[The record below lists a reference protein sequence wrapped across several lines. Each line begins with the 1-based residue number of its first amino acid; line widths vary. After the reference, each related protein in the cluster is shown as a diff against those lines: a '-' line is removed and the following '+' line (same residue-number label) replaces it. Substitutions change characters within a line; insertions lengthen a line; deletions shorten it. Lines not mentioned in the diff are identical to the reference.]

1 MTRSQLEVDGR
12 SVALTNLEKVLYP
25 DTGTRKFDVVD
36 YYIRIAEAMLPHLA
50 SRPVT
55 RKRWPG
61 GTESAPFFEK
71 TLPAGTP
78 DWVARFTIEHAER
91 KTVYPVV
98 RSAAD
103 LVWLAQVAALELH
116 VPQWRIDLSD
126 DVDRRTDRIVLDL
139 DPGPGVR
146 LDECARV
153 AIDIKGML
161 DGAGLPSFP
170 VTSGSKGIH
179 VYARLAAPVRSESAR
194 AVAKQIATA
203 MAQTSPQTVTA
214 VMAKAQRDGKVF
226 IDWSQ
231 NTAAKTTLAPYS
243 LRGRSRPFAAAP
255 RTWDELTEPGLTQ
268 LEFTDVL
275 DRYDLD
281 GDLLAELSGAASPRI
296 APAPAD
302 DTVIDLGEYRKK
314 HSSRSR
320 RASAT
325 PPPPDTVAP
334 HPTAPSPLARPT
346 VRSALLELRPMLA
359 TDDPIDGLADDWAY
373 EGKWDGFRTLIR
385 VIGGRARLISRSGND
400 LTGDFP
406 ELTVVADCLRRD
418 GEPVDAVLDGEIVAV
433 NSAGITDF
441 SLLASR
447 KRTAEPHE
455 LRVHLFDVLYLDG
468 VELWDQP
475 WDVRR
480 EVLDSL
486 DYFDGEPLIDVPPL
500 LPGPAEVA
508 VAVARERGWEGV
520 VAKRRAAR
528 YTSGRRSPDW
538 RKQKN
543 WNSVEVVIGGYR
555 PGRGSESRIGSLL
568 VGLPAERGL
577 RYLGR
582 VGTGFTDAELDD
594 LLEELRPLQISRCP
608 FVDDIDKPVAG
619 SATWVLPKLVADVA
633 FMDWTSTGHLRHPS
647 WRGIRRDKLPGDL

>member
-12 SVALTNLEKVLYP
+12 RIALSNLEKVLYP
-25 DTGTRKFDVVD
+25 ETGTRKFDVVD
-36 YYIRIAEAMLPHLA
+36 YCIRIADAMLPHLA

-78 DWVARFTIEHAER
+78 EWIARFTIEHSER
-91 KTVYPVV
+91 KTGYPVV

-126 DVDRRTDRIVLDL
+126 DIDRRTDRIVLDL
-139 DPGPGVR
+139 DPGPDVS

-153 AIDIKGML
+153 AVDIRDLL
-161 DGAGLPSFP
+161 DDAGLSSFP

-179 VYARLAAPVRSESAR
+179 VYARLSTLVKSESAR

-203 MAQTSPQTVTA
+203 MAQAAPRTVTA
-214 VMAKAQRDGKVF
+214 TMAKAQREGRVF

-243 LRGRSRPFAAAP
+243 LRGQPRPYAAAP
-255 RTWDELTEPGLTQ
+255 RTWDELAEPGLSQ
-268 LEFTDVL
+268 LEFTEVL
-275 DRYDLD
+275 DRYDEV
-281 GDLLAELSGAASPRI
+281 GDLLAGLSGEVAAVAVDHAAGGS
-296 APAPAD
+296 D
-302 DTVIDLGEYRKK
+302 VIDLGEYRKK
-314 HSSRSR
+314 KSSR
-320 RASAT
+320 RASSKPT
-325 PPPPDTVAP
+325 PAPPG
-334 HPTAPSPLARPT
+334 PTERQPIPSGLT
-346 VRSALLELRPMLA
+346 ELRPMLA
-359 TDDPIDGLADDWAY
+359 TDDPIDGLDDDWAY
-373 EGKWDGFRTLIR
+373 EGKWDGFRALVR
-385 VIGGRARLISRSGND
+385 VVGGRARLISRSGND

-406 ELTVVADCLRRD
+406 ELSVIADCLVRD
-418 GEPVDAVLDGEIVAV
+418 GKPVDAVLDGEIVAL
-433 NSAGITDF
+433 NAAGISDF
-441 SLLASR
+441 SLLVSR
-447 KRTAEPHE
+447 KRTSEPYE
-455 LRVHLFDVLYLDG
+455 LRLHLFDVLYLDG
-468 VELWDQP
+468 VDLTEQP
-475 WDVRR
+475 WEVRR
-480 EVLDSL
+480 EILDAL
-486 DYFDGEPLIDVPPL
+486 TYFDGESVIDIPPL
-500 LPGPAEVA
+500 LPGPAETA

-528 YTSGRRSPDW
+528 YVSGRRSPDW

-555 PGRGSESRIGSLL
+555 PGRGSESKIGSLL
-568 VGLPAERGL
+568 VGVPAERGL

-582 VGTGFTDAELDD
+582 VGTGFTDAELDA
-594 LLEELRPLQISRCP
+594 LLEELRPLRISMCP

-633 FMDWTSTGHLRHPS
+633 FMDWTSTGHLRHPT

>member
-1 MTRSQLEVDGR
+1 MASMTRSQLEVDGR

-25 DTGTRKFDVVD
+25 ETGTRKFDVVD
-36 YYIRIAEAMLPHLA
+36 YYIRIADAMLGHLA

-126 DVDRRTDRIVLDL
+126 DVDRRTDRMVLDL
-139 DPGPGVR
+139 DPGPDVP
-146 LDECARV
+146 LDDCARV
-153 AIDIKGML
+153 ALDIKDML
-161 DGAGLPSFP
+161 DGAGLPSVP

-179 VYARLAAPVRSESAR
+179 VYAQLPAPVKSESAR
-194 AVAKQIATA
+194 TVAKQIATA
-203 MAQTSPQTVTA
+203 LAQAAPQSVTA
-214 VMAKAQRDGKVF
+214 TMAKAQREGRVF

-243 LRGRSRPFAAAP
+243 LRGQPRPYAAAP
-255 RTWDELTEPGLTQ
+255 RTWDELAETGLTQ
-268 LEFTDVL
+268 LEFTEVL
-275 DRYDLD
+275 ARNDAA
-281 GDLLAELSGAASPRI
+281 GDLLAELSGKASTE
-296 APAPAD
+296 PAPVD
-302 DTVIDLGEYRKK
+302 DTVIDLGEYRKT
-314 HSSRSR
+314 HSSRARRDRSTSSR
-320 RASAT
+320 PA
-325 PPPPDTVAP
+325 
-334 HPTAPSPLARPT
+334 APSPIERPVVRPELA
-346 VRSALLELRPMLA
+346 ELRPMLA

-373 EGKWDGFRTLIR
+373 EGKWDGFRALIR
-385 VIGGRARLISRSGND
+385 VIGGRARLVSRTGND

-406 ELTVVADCLRRD
+406 ELAVIADCLRRD
-418 GEPVDAVLDGEIVAV
+418 GEPVDAVLDGEIVAL
-433 NSAGITDF
+433 NAAGITDF

-455 LRVHLFDVLYLDG
+455 LRVHLFDVLHFDG
-468 VELWDQP
+468 VDLWDQP

-480 EVLDSL
+480 EILDSL
-486 DYFDGEPLIDVPPL
+486 DDFAGEPLIDIPPL
-500 LPGPAEVA
+500 LPGPAENA
-508 VAVARERGWEGV
+508 IAVARERGWEGV

-555 PGRGSESRIGSLL
+555 PGRGSDSKIGSLL

-582 VGTGFTDAELDD
+582 VGTGFTDAELDA

-608 FVDDIDKPVAG
+608 FIDDIDKPVAG

-633 FMDWTSTGHLRHPS
+633 FMDWTSTGHLRHPT

>member
-1 MTRSQLEVDGR
+1 MASMTRSQLEIDGH

-25 DTGTRKFDVVD
+25 ETGDRKFDVVD
-36 YYIRIAEAMLPHLA
+36 YGIRIADAMLPHLA

-78 DWVARFTIEHAER
+78 DWIARFTIEHSER
-91 KTVYPVV
+91 RTVYPVI

-139 DPGPGVR
+139 DPGPAVS

-153 AIDIKGML
+153 ALDIRDLL

-179 VYARLAAPVRSESAR
+179 VYARLAAPVKAESAR
-194 AVAKQIATA
+194 AVAKQIATTL
-203 MAQTSPQTVTA
+203 AQAAPQTVTA
-214 VMAKAQRDGKVF
+214 TMARAQREGRIF

-231 NTAAKTTLAPYS
+231 NSAAKTTLAPYS
-243 LRGRSRPFAAAP
+243 LRGLPRPYAAAP

-268 LEFTDVL
+268 LEFTEVL
-275 DRYDLD
+275 ERHAEV
-281 GDLLAELSGAASPRI
+281 GDLLAGLSGEITPTPAHRRI
-296 APAPAD
+296 VD
-302 DTVIDLGEYRKK
+302 DGVIDLGEYRKAK
-314 HSSRSR
+314 SAR
-320 RASAT
+320 RAAPKRRPAPTTSVQ
-325 PPPPDTVAP
+325 PPPVPAAV
-334 HPTAPSPLARPT
+334 LQ
-346 VRSALLELRPMLA
+346 LRPMLA
-359 TDDPIDGLADDWAY
+359 TDDPIDGLTDDWAY

-385 VIGGRARLISRSGND
+385 VMGGRARLISRSGND
-400 LTGDFP
+400 LTDDFP
-406 ELTVVADCLRRD
+406 ELSVIADRLVRD
-418 GEPVDAVLDGEIVAV
+418 ETPVDAVFDGEIVAL
-433 NSAGITDF
+433 NAAGITDF
-441 SLLASR
+441 SLLSSR
-447 KRTAEPHE
+447 RRTAEPHE

-468 VELWDQP
+468 VELAEQP
-475 WDVRR
+475 WEVRR
-480 EVLDSL
+480 EILDSL
-486 DYFDGEPLIDVPPL
+486 AFFDGEPLIDIPPL
-500 LPGPAEVA
+500 LPGPAENA

-520 VAKRRAAR
+520 VAKRRAAH
-528 YTSGRRSPDW
+528 YASGRRSPDW

-555 PGRGSESRIGSLL
+555 PGRGSDSRIGSLL
-568 VGLPAERGL
+568 VGVPAERGL

-582 VGTGFTDAELDD
+582 VGTGFTDADLDS
-594 LLEELRPLQISRCP
+594 LLEELRPLRISRCP

-633 FMDWTSTGHLRHPS
+633 FMDWTSTGHLRHPT